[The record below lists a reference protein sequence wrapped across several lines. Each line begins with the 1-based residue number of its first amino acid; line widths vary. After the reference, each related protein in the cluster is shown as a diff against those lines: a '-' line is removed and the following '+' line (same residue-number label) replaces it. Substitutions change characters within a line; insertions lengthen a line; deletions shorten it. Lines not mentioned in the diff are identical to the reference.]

1 MISFELGVED
11 LADTRFALSPLGE
24 TVLSLRILRDPGISA
39 LHLPWYRSV
48 LPRLGALDRELL
60 RALVADRLTLPD
72 FLTPRPTVFEPSF
85 ADELAVVRRTPPS
98 TVTRDLLAAHSPN
111 PLPHTL
117 LTEEPAALRDRIC
130 ALLAAYWELAVRSF
144 WPQIRLVAEAD
155 MTYRARQLARGGAR
169 MLFAD
174 MHPQLRWEDD
184 GSRGVLR
191 IHRTIGGYHTKA
203 SGRGLLLAPSVFCHK
218 PAPPVG
224 PDEPPGCSIRAAG
237 SPPCGAR
244 PPTPP
249 TRPSSGSSAHPGLG
263 CSPSWR
269 NPGPPPNWPVDCGSR
284 RARSPSTCASCTT
297 RAWPPVPARAAM
309 SSTAAPRRPTLSPA
323 PAPAPGPAARPVRGL
338 RSPRPRR
345 RGSGSG
351 PGRGRHGGSATAALR
366 LPDSRLVR
374 AVDVPPWLRSDS
386 AAVGRGCG
394 GTRFRSDAPCSPERL
409 FCHVCGRAKTHGLA
423 VHPRLA
429 IPVGGRTEHQRCD
442 GPGPAHRSRSRPS

>member
-130 ALLAAYWELAVRSF
+130 ALLAAYWELAVRPF

-224 PDEPPGCSIRAAG
+224 PDEPPWLLYPSRGVATLWS
-237 SPPCGAR
+237 
-244 PPTPP
+244 PTPDP
-249 TRPSSGSSAHPGLG
+249 TDAALVRLLG
-263 CSPSWR
+263 AP
-269 NPGPPPNWPVDCGSR
+269 
-284 RARSPSTCASCTT
+284 RARLLTLLAEPRSTAELARRLRVTPSAVSQHLRVLYDAGLAT
-297 RAWPPVPARAAM
+297 RARQGRHVLY
-309 SSTAAPRRPTLSPA
+309 RRTPSADALTGTGTGTGPG
-323 PAPAPGPAARPVRGL
+323 GPAGQGAPK
-338 RSPRPRR
+338 SQA
-345 RGSGSG
+345 S
-351 PGRGRHGGSATAALR
+351 T
-366 LPDSRLVR
+366 SR
-374 AVDVPPWLRSDS
+374 
-386 AAVGRGCG
+386 
-394 GTRFRSDAPCSPERL
+394 
-409 FCHVCGRAKTHGLA
+409 
-423 VHPRLA
+423 
-429 IPVGGRTEHQRCD
+429 
-442 GPGPAHRSRSRPS
+442 